1 MSSWDTPSLASI
13 IAIARPVVL
22 VHGALLVASGHG
34 INGDPPY
41 PRWIALIK
49 VSFSK
54 FDLAL
59 SMAVAPLSSVKKPA
73 PVTCVS
79 RRVLPLMMGLSFVAP
94 VGLVLPQR
102 SAIAAPQPSASAGL
116 ASQSFVA
123 AAVAKS
129 GPAVVTLETQR
140 TVRTAGGS
148 GLPDG
153 LLIDPFFQRFFGL
166 QGSAAPR
173 SRVERGQG
181 SGVIFDSQGLVLTNA
196 HVVENADRVMVGLP
210 DGRRVSGQVVGQD
223 SVTDLA
229 VVKLDAGGLWPTA
242 PLGDSD
248 RLRVG
253 DWAIAVGNPFGLENT
268 VTLGIV
274 SNLNRNV
281 SQLGIQG
288 KRLDLIQT
296 DAAINPGNSG
306 GPLLNSAGEVV
317 GINTLVRSGPGAGLG
332 FAIPINRART
342 IALQLVNEGRASH
355 PMVGI
360 GLSTIPASMPNGTG
374 PPGAVV
380 RSVMPGG
387 PGAVAGLEVNDVIV
401 SVAGQTVRNPAEVV
415 TAIDRSGVG
424 QPLVLNIQR
433 QGRQLPVTVRPVE
446 MRALKMP

>member
-1 MSSWDTPSLASI
+1 
-13 IAIARPVVL
+13 
-22 VHGALLVASGHG
+22 
-34 INGDPPY
+34 
-41 PRWIALIK
+41 
-49 VSFSK
+49 
-54 FDLAL
+54 
-59 SMAVAPLSSVKKPA
+59 MAVAPFISVKEPA
-73 PVTCVS
+73 PVTRVS
-79 RRVLPLMMGLSFVAP
+79 RRVLPLMMGLSLVAP

-102 SAIAAPQPSASAGL
+102 SVVAAAQVSASAGL
-116 ASQSFVA
+116 SAQSFVA

-153 LLIDPFFQRFFGL
+153 LLMDPFFQRFFGL
-166 QGSAAPR
+166 RGSAAPR
-173 SRVERGQG
+173 ARVERGQG
-181 SGVIFDSQGLVLTNA
+181 SGVIFDDQGLVLTNA
-196 HVVENADRVMVGLP
+196 HVVENTDRVMVGLP

-229 VVKLDAGGLWPTA
+229 VVKLQGGDLWPTA

-306 GPLLNSAGEVV
+306 GPLLNSVGEVV

-342 IALQLVNEGRASH
+342 IASQLVNQGRASH

-360 GLSTIPASMPNGTG
+360 GLSTIPASKPGGTV

-387 PGAVAGLEVNDVIV
+387 PGALAGLQINDVIV
-401 SVAGQTVRNPAEVV
+401 SVAGQPVRNPAEVV

-424 QPLVLNIQR
+424 QPLVLSVQR

-446 MRALKMP
+446 MSALKMP

>member
-1 MSSWDTPSLASI
+1 
-13 IAIARPVVL
+13 
-22 VHGALLVASGHG
+22 
-34 INGDPPY
+34 
-41 PRWIALIK
+41 
-49 VSFSK
+49 
-54 FDLAL
+54 
-59 SMAVAPLSSVKKPA
+59 MAVAPLKVSIKPA
-73 PVTCVS
+73 PLIRF
-79 RRVLPLMMGLSFVAP
+79 RRQVIPLVMGLSLLAP
-94 VGLVLPQR
+94 AELVLQQHG
-102 SAIAAPQPSASAGL
+102 AQAAPRVPASAGL
-116 ASQSFVA
+116 TAQSFVA
-123 AAVAKS
+123 KAVARS

-140 TVRTAGGS
+140 TVRAAAGS
-148 GLPDG
+148 GLPEG
-153 LLIDPFFQRFFGL
+153 LMIDPFFQRFFGL
-166 QGSAAPR
+166 QGMSTPR

-181 SGVIFDSQGLVLTNA
+181 SGVIFDDQGLVLTNA
-196 HVVENADRVMVGLP
+196 HVVENTDRVMVGLP
-210 DGRRVSGQVVGQD
+210 DGRRVSGEVVGQD
-223 SVTDLA
+223 PVTDLA
-229 VVKLDAGGLWPTA
+229 VVKLKGGGLWPTA

-342 IALQLVNEGRASH
+342 IALQLVNQGRASH

-360 GLSTIPASMPNGTG
+360 GLSTVPAPTPGG
-374 PPGAVV
+374 IVPPGAVV

-387 PGAVAGLEVNDVIV
+387 PGALAGLQLNDVIV
-401 SVAGQTVRNPAEVV
+401 SVAGQPVRNPAEVV

-424 QPLVLNIQR
+424 QPLVLNVQR
-433 QGRQLPVTVRPVE
+433 QGKQLPITVRPVE
-446 MRALKMP
+446 MRALKMR

>member
-1 MSSWDTPSLASI
+1 M
-13 IAIARPVVL
+13 L
-22 VHGALLVASGHG
+22 VHGDLLVASGHG
-34 INGDPPY
+34 INGDSPY

-49 VSFSK
+49 VSFLK
-54 FDLAL
+54 FDVAL
-59 SMAVAPLSSVKKPA
+59 SMAVASLSSVKEPS

-94 VGLVLPQR
+94 VGLVLPHR
-102 SAIAAPQPSASAGL
+102 SAISAPLPSASAGL
-116 ASQSFVA
+116 AAQSFVA

-173 SRVERGQG
+173 ARVERGQG
-181 SGVIFDSQGLVLTNA
+181 SGVIFDGQGLVLTNA

-288 KRLDLIQT
+288 KRLDLI
-296 DAAINPGNSG
+296 
-306 GPLLNSAGEVV
+306 
-317 GINTLVRSGPGAGLG
+317 
-332 FAIPINRART
+332 
-342 IALQLVNEGRASH
+342 
-355 PMVGI
+355 
-360 GLSTIPASMPNGTG
+360 
-374 PPGAVV
+374 
-380 RSVMPGG
+380 
-387 PGAVAGLEVNDVIV
+387 
-401 SVAGQTVRNPAEVV
+401 
-415 TAIDRSGVG
+415 
-424 QPLVLNIQR
+424 
-433 QGRQLPVTVRPVE
+433 
-446 MRALKMP
+446 

>member
-1 MSSWDTPSLASI
+1 
-13 IAIARPVVL
+13 
-22 VHGALLVASGHG
+22 
-34 INGDPPY
+34 
-41 PRWIALIK
+41 
-49 VSFSK
+49 
-54 FDLAL
+54 
-59 SMAVAPLSSVKKPA
+59 MAVAPLKVSMEPA
-73 PVTCVS
+73 PFIRF
-79 RRVLPLMMGLSFVAP
+79 RRQVMPLVMGLSLLAP
-94 VGLVLPQR
+94 AELVLQQHG
-102 SAIAAPQPSASAGL
+102 AQAAPRVSASAGL
-116 ASQSFVA
+116 TAQSFVA
-123 AAVAKS
+123 EAVARS

-140 TVRTAGGS
+140 TVRTAARS
-148 GLPDG
+148 GLPEG
-153 LLIDPFFQRFFGL
+153 LMIDPFFQRFFGL
-166 QGSAAPR
+166 QGMSTPR

-181 SGVIFDSQGLVLTNA
+181 SGVIFDDQGLVLTNA
-196 HVVENADRVMVGLP
+196 HVVENMDRVMVGLP
-210 DGRRVSGQVVGQD
+210 DGRRVSGEVVGQD
-223 SVTDLA
+223 PVTDLA
-229 VVKLDAGGLWPTA
+229 VVKLKGGGLWPTA

-342 IALQLVNEGRASH
+342 IALQLVNQGRASH

-360 GLSTIPASMPNGTG
+360 GLSTVPAPKPGG
-374 PPGAVV
+374 IVPPGAVV

-387 PGAVAGLEVNDVIV
+387 PGALAGLRVNDVIV
-401 SVAGQTVRNPAEVV
+401 SVAGQPVRNPAEVV

-424 QPLVLNIQR
+424 QPLVLNVQR
-433 QGRQLPVTVRPVE
+433 QGKQLPITVRPVE
-446 MRALKMP
+446 MRALKMR

>member
-1 MSSWDTPSLASI
+1 M
-13 IAIARPVVL
+13 
-22 VHGALLVASGHG
+22 AL
-34 INGDPPY
+34 
-41 PRWIALIK
+41 
-49 VSFSK
+49 
-54 FDLAL
+54 
-59 SMAVAPLSSVKKPA
+59 APLACEMDPA
-73 PVTCVS
+73 PMIRLQ
-79 RRVLPLMMGLSFVAP
+79 RRVMPLVMGLSLVAP
-94 VGLVLPQR
+94 VELLSLQR
-102 SAIAAPQPSASAGL
+102 NVHAAPSVSAPARQTK
-116 ASQSFVA
+116 QSFVA
-123 AAVAKS
+123 AAVARS

-148 GLPDG
+148 GLPQG
-153 LLIDPFFQRFFGL
+153 LLMDPFFQRFFGL

-173 SRVERGQG
+173 ARVERGQG
-181 SGVIFDSQGLVLTNA
+181 SGVIFDGQGLVLTNA
-196 HVVENADRVMVGLP
+196 HVVENMDRVIVGLP
-210 DGRRVSGQVVGQD
+210 DGRRVPGQVVGQD

-229 VVKLDAGGLWPTA
+229 VVKLQGEGLWPTA

-306 GPLLNSAGEVV
+306 GPLLNADGEVV

-342 IALQLVNEGRASH
+342 IASQLVAQGRASH

-360 GLSTIPASMPNGTG
+360 GLSSVPAPTPGG
-374 PPGAVV
+374 IVPKGAVV
-380 RSVMPGG
+380 RSVIPGG
-387 PGAVAGLEVNDVIV
+387 PGALAGLQVNDVIV
-401 SVAGQTVRNPAEVV
+401 SVGGKPVRNPAEVV

-424 QPLVLNIQR
+424 QPLVLNVQR
-433 QGRQLPVTVRPVE
+433 QGEQLPVTVRPVE

>member
-1 MSSWDTPSLASI
+1 
-13 IAIARPVVL
+13 
-22 VHGALLVASGHG
+22 
-34 INGDPPY
+34 
-41 PRWIALIK
+41 
-49 VSFSK
+49 
-54 FDLAL
+54 
-59 SMAVAPLSSVKKPA
+59 MAVAPLKVSMEPA
-73 PVTCVS
+73 PFIRF
-79 RRVLPLMMGLSFVAP
+79 RRQVMPLVMGLSLLAP
-94 VGLVLPQR
+94 AELVLQQHG
-102 SAIAAPQPSASAGL
+102 AQAAPRVSASAGL
-116 ASQSFVA
+116 TAQSFVA
-123 AAVAKS
+123 EAVARS

-140 TVRTAGGS
+140 TVRTAARS
-148 GLPDG
+148 GLPEG
-153 LLIDPFFQRFFGL
+153 LMIDPFFQRFFGL
-166 QGSAAPR
+166 QGMSTPR

-181 SGVIFDSQGLVLTNA
+181 SGVIFDDQGLVLTNA
-196 HVVENADRVMVGLP
+196 HVVENMDRVMVGLP
-210 DGRRVSGQVVGQD
+210 DGRRVPGQVVGQD
-223 SVTDLA
+223 PVTDLA
-229 VVKLDAGGLWPTA
+229 VVKLKGGGLWPTA

-342 IALQLVNEGRASH
+342 IALQLVNQGRASH

-360 GLSTIPASMPNGTG
+360 GLSTVPAPKPGG
-374 PPGAVV
+374 IVPPGAVV

-387 PGAVAGLEVNDVIV
+387 PGALAGLRVNDVIV
-401 SVAGQTVRNPAEVV
+401 SVAGQPVRNPAEVV

-424 QPLVLNIQR
+424 QPLVLNVQR
-433 QGRQLPVTVRPVE
+433 QGKQLPVTVRPVE
-446 MRALKMP
+446 MSALKMR

>member
-1 MSSWDTPSLASI
+1 M
-13 IAIARPVVL
+13 PV
-22 VHGALLVASGHG
+22 HCALLVASGHG
-34 INGDPPY
+34 IDGNPPC
-41 PRWIALIK
+41 PRWIALPK

-54 FDLAL
+54 FVVAL
-59 SMAVAPLSSVKKPA
+59 CMAVTAFTFDEKKA
-73 PVTCVS
+73 PVVRL
-79 RRVLPLMMGLSFVAP
+79 RRQVLPLMMGLSLVAP
-94 VGLVLPQR
+94 AGLVLSPR
-102 SAIAAPQPSASAGL
+102 GAWAAPQASASAAL
-116 ASQSFVA
+116 APQSFVA

-148 GLPDG
+148 GVPQG
-153 LLIDPFFQRFFGL
+153 LLMDPFFQRFFGM

-173 SRVERGQG
+173 ARVERGQG
-181 SGVIFDSQGLVLTNA
+181 SGVIFDGQGLVLTNA
-196 HVVENADRVMVGLP
+196 HVVENTDRVMVGLP
-210 DGRRVSGQVVGQD
+210 DGRRVPGEVVGQD

-229 VVKLDAGGLWPTA
+229 VVKLQGEGLWPTA

-342 IALQLVNEGRASH
+342 IASQLVNQGRASH

-360 GLSTIPASMPNGTG
+360 GLSTIPASTPGGNV

-387 PGAVAGLEVNDVIV
+387 PGALAGLQVNDVIV
-401 SVAGQTVRNPAEVV
+401 SVAGQPVRNPAEVV

-424 QPLVLNIQR
+424 QPLVLSVRR
-433 QGRQLPVTVRPVE
+433 QGRQLPLTVRPVE

>member
-1 MSSWDTPSLASI
+1 MSPI
-13 IAIARPVVL
+13 IAIARPVVP
-22 VHGALLVASGHG
+22 VHGAQLVASGHG
-34 INGDPPY
+34 IKGDPPY
-41 PRWIALIK
+41 PCWIALIN
-49 VSFSK
+49 VSFST
-54 FDLAL
+54 FLIAL
-59 SMAVAPLSSVKKPA
+59 FMAVAPTISLKNLA
-73 PVTCVS
+73 PVSRVR
-79 RRVLPLMMGLSFVAP
+79 RRVLPLMMGLSLAAP
-94 VGLVLPQR
+94 AGLVLPQR
-102 SAIAAPQPSASAGL
+102 SALAAPQVPASAGL
-116 ASQSFVA
+116 AAQSFVA

-140 TVRTAGGS
+140 TLRSAGGP

-153 LLIDPFFQRFFGL
+153 LLMDPFFQRFFGL

-173 SRVERGQG
+173 ARVERGQG
-181 SGVIFDSQGLVLTNA
+181 SGVIFDGQGLVLTNA
-196 HVVENADRVMVGLP
+196 HVVENMDRVMVGLP

-229 VVKLDAGGLWPTA
+229 VVKLQGGGLWPTA

-332 FAIPINRART
+332 FAIPINRAKT
-342 IALQLVNEGRASH
+342 IALQLVTQGRASH
-355 PMVGI
+355 PIVGI
-360 GLSTIPASMPNGTG
+360 GLSTIPASMPGG
-374 PPGAVV
+374 IVPPGAVV

-387 PGAVAGLEVNDVIV
+387 PGALAGLQVNDVIV
-401 SVAGQTVRNPAEVV
+401 SVAGQAVRNPAEVV

-424 QPLVLNIQR
+424 QPLIISVQR
-433 QGRQLPVTVRPVE
+433 QGRSLSVSVRPVE

>member
-1 MSSWDTPSLASI
+1 M
-13 IAIARPVVL
+13 L
-22 VHGALLVASGHG
+22 VQGALLVASGHG
-34 INGDPPY
+34 INGDSPY

-49 VSFSK
+49 VGFSQ
-54 FDLAL
+54 FVVAL
-59 SMAVAPLSSVKKPA
+59 SMAVAPFISVKEPA
-73 PVTCVS
+73 PVTRVS
-79 RRVLPLMMGLSFVAP
+79 RRVLPLMMGLSLVAP

-102 SAIAAPQPSASAGL
+102 SVVAAAQVSASAGL
-116 ASQSFVA
+116 SAQSFVA

-153 LLIDPFFQRFFGL
+153 LLMDPFFQRFFGL
-166 QGSAAPR
+166 RGSAAPR
-173 SRVERGQG
+173 ARVERGQG
-181 SGVIFDSQGLVLTNA
+181 SGVIFDDQGLVLTNA
-196 HVVENADRVMVGLP
+196 HVVENTDRVMVGLP

-229 VVKLDAGGLWPTA
+229 VVKLQGGDLWPTA

-306 GPLLNSAGEVV
+306 GPLLNSVGEVV

-342 IALQLVNEGRASH
+342 IASQLVNQGRASH

-360 GLSTIPASMPNGTG
+360 GLSTIPASKPGGTV

-387 PGAVAGLEVNDVIV
+387 PGALAGLQINDVIV
-401 SVAGQTVRNPAEVV
+401 SVAGQPVRNPAEVV

-424 QPLVLNIQR
+424 QPLVLSVQR

-446 MRALKMP
+446 MSALKMP

>member
-1 MSSWDTPSLASI
+1 MALAPF
-13 IAIARPVVL
+13 ACEMNP
-22 VHGALLVASGHG
+22 
-34 INGDPPY
+34 
-41 PRWIALIK
+41 
-49 VSFSK
+49 
-54 FDLAL
+54 
-59 SMAVAPLSSVKKPA
+59 APLIRLRHRA
-73 PVTCVS
+73 
-79 RRVLPLMMGLSFVAP
+79 LPLVMGLSLLAP
-94 VGLVLPQR
+94 AELVMPLRNAQAAQQV
-102 SAIAAPQPSASAGL
+102 SAAAGL
-116 ASQSFVA
+116 KAQSFVA
-123 AAVAKS
+123 AAVARS

-140 TVRTAGGS
+140 TVRTAAGS
-148 GLPDG
+148 GLPPG
-153 LLIDPFFQRFFGL
+153 LLMDPFFQRFFGL
-166 QGSAAPR
+166 QGTAVPR
-173 SRVERGQG
+173 PRVERGQG
-181 SGVIFDSQGLVLTNA
+181 SGVIFDGQGLVLTNA
-196 HVVENADRVMVGLP
+196 HVVENTDRVMVGLP
-210 DGRRVSGQVVGQD
+210 DGRRIPGQVVGQD

-229 VVKLDAGGLWPTA
+229 VVKLKGDGLWPTA

-306 GPLLNSAGEVV
+306 GPLLNAVGEVV

-342 IALQLVNEGRASH
+342 IASQLVSQGRASH

-360 GLSTIPASMPNGTG
+360 GLSSVPAPTPGG
-374 PPGAVV
+374 VVPPGAVV

-387 PGAVAGLEVNDVIV
+387 PGALAGLQVNDVIL
-401 SVAGQTVRNPAEVV
+401 SVGGKQVRNPAEVV

-424 QPLVLNIQR
+424 QPLVLNVQR
-433 QGRQLPVTVRPVE
+433 QGQSLALTVRPVE

>member
-1 MSSWDTPSLASI
+1 
-13 IAIARPVVL
+13 
-22 VHGALLVASGHG
+22 
-34 INGDPPY
+34 
-41 PRWIALIK
+41 
-49 VSFSK
+49 
-54 FDLAL
+54 
-59 SMAVAPLSSVKKPA
+59 MAVAPLKVSMEPA
-73 PVTCVS
+73 PFIRF
-79 RRVLPLMMGLSFVAP
+79 RRQVMPLVMGLSLLAP
-94 VGLVLPQR
+94 AELVLQQHG
-102 SAIAAPQPSASAGL
+102 AQAAPRVSASAGL
-116 ASQSFVA
+116 TAQSFVA
-123 AAVAKS
+123 EAVARS

-140 TVRTAGGS
+140 TVRTAARS
-148 GLPDG
+148 GLPEG
-153 LLIDPFFQRFFGL
+153 LMIDPFFQRFFGL
-166 QGSAAPR
+166 QGMSTPR

-181 SGVIFDSQGLVLTNA
+181 SGVIFDDQGLVLTNA
-196 HVVENADRVMVGLP
+196 HVVENMDRVMVGLP
-210 DGRRVSGQVVGQD
+210 DGRRVPGQVVGQD
-223 SVTDLA
+223 PVTDLA
-229 VVKLDAGGLWPTA
+229 VVKLKGGGLWPTA

-342 IALQLVNEGRASH
+342 IALQLVNQGRASH

-360 GLSTIPASMPNGTG
+360 GLSTVPAPKPGG
-374 PPGAVV
+374 IVPPGAVV

-387 PGAVAGLEVNDVIV
+387 PGALAGLRVNDVIV
-401 SVAGQTVRNPAEVV
+401 SVAGQPVRNPAEVV

-424 QPLVLNIQR
+424 QPLVLNVQR
-433 QGRQLPVTVRPVE
+433 QGKQLPITVRPVE
-446 MRALKMP
+446 MRALKMR

>member
-1 MSSWDTPSLASI
+1 
-13 IAIARPVVL
+13 
-22 VHGALLVASGHG
+22 
-34 INGDPPY
+34 
-41 PRWIALIK
+41 
-49 VSFSK
+49 
-54 FDLAL
+54 
-59 SMAVAPLSSVKKPA
+59 MAVAPLKVSMEPA
-73 PVTCVS
+73 PFIRF
-79 RRVLPLMMGLSFVAP
+79 RRQVMPLVMGLSLLAP
-94 VGLVLPQR
+94 AELVLQPRGAQ
-102 SAIAAPQPSASAGL
+102 AAPRVSASAGL
-116 ASQSFVA
+116 TAQSFVA
-123 AAVAKS
+123 EAVARS

-140 TVRTAGGS
+140 TVRTAARS
-148 GLPDG
+148 GLPEG
-153 LLIDPFFQRFFGL
+153 LMIDPFFQRFFGL
-166 QGSAAPR
+166 QGMSTPR

-181 SGVIFDSQGLVLTNA
+181 SGVIFDDQGLVLTNA
-196 HVVENADRVMVGLP
+196 HVVENMDRVMVGLP
-210 DGRRVSGQVVGQD
+210 DGRRVPGQVVGQD
-223 SVTDLA
+223 PVTDLA
-229 VVKLDAGGLWPTA
+229 VVKLKGGGLWPTA

-342 IALQLVNEGRASH
+342 IALQLVNQGRASH

-360 GLSTIPASMPNGTG
+360 GLSTVPAPKPGG
-374 PPGAVV
+374 IVPPGAVV

-387 PGAVAGLEVNDVIV
+387 PGALAGLRVNDVIV
-401 SVAGQTVRNPAEVV
+401 SVAGQPVRNPAEVV

-424 QPLVLNIQR
+424 QPLVLNVQR
-433 QGRQLPVTVRPVE
+433 QGKQLPVTVRPVE
-446 MRALKMP
+446 MSALKMR